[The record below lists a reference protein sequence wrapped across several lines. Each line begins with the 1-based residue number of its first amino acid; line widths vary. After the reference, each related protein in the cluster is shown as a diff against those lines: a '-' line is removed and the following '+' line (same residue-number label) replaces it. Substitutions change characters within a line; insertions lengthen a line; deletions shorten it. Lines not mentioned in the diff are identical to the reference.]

1 MDQLSFEQL
10 KKIDSHFE
18 EDVAECFDYEKSVE
32 MHSAAG
38 GTARKSVLAQIEVLK
53 KILQYWQESD
63 PEEAERKVLWV

>member
-53 KILQYWQESD
+53 KILQY
-63 PEEAERKVLWV
+63 